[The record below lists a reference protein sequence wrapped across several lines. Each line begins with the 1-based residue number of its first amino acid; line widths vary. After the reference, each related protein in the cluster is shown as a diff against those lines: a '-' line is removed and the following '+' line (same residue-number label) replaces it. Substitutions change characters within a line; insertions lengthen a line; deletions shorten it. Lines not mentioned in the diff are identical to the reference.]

1 MLGRWAD
8 QSVSSIIIDMQANY
22 FDLMVGRI
30 QMEYDSAY
38 DRTERLQI
46 EDSYDSAVNPLEKRP

>member
-8 QSVSSIIIDMQANY
+8 QSVSSIIVDMQANY

-38 DRTERLQI
+38 NRTERLQI
-46 EDSYDSAVNPLEKRP
+46 EDSYDSAINP

>member
-1 MLGRWAD
+1 M
-8 QSVSSIIIDMQANY
+8 IIDMQANY

-38 DRTERLQI
+38 NRTERLQI
-46 EDSYDSAVNPLEKRP
+46 DDAYDIAVN